1 MVGLAYVR
9 TLPYLESEHLPV
21 DYRESDNNCFGSYH
35 LIYIYRGENFPPTEL
50 VYTLTRC

>member
-1 MVGLAYVR
+1 MVGLAYVL

-35 LIYIYRGENFPPTEL
+35 LIYIEEKTSLPRIWSVPVCN
-50 VYTLTRC
+50 